1 MSQPPAI
8 LDRHT
13 RLHSHQAPGAKFKQL
28 HLVSFPRPLLLR
40 SRPKLKSTS
49 TTIFGSAD
57 NIFPL
62 STTVSSTSRAART
75 VAQLYRTPGSFGCR
89 YNFVSEIYTSSPQQ
103 PVSPSA
109 QVPPPPLKASHPT
122 PGILAGRNAFDACDP
137 ASSDSPTLN
146 ARSLSHLLA
155 NRRLGG
161 NNGNDCGLKKRPHRP
176 CHGPNHDSVHLHAV
190 SLFLFFFF
198 ISFSPRLPNFLLVA
212 FSHHYFFSRTSRA
225 ISSPSGQEQA
235 KRKVRFLLFGTSPLP
250 PRALVAWPH
259 QTLLHYCRSTG

>member
-8 LDRHT
+8 LYRHT

-57 NIFPL
+57 NIFPS
-62 STTVSSTSRAART
+62 STTVSSTSRAAKT
-75 VAQLYRTPGSFGCR
+75 IAQLYRTPGSFGCR

-109 QVPPPPLKASHPT
+109 QVCPPPQSFT
-122 PGILAGRNAFDACDP
+122 PNSRHSGRKECFDACDP

-161 NNGNDCGLKKRPHRP
+161 NNGNDCGLKKRPYRP

-198 ISFSPRLPNFLLVA
+198 ISFSPRLPNFLLDPS
-212 FSHHYFFSRTSRA
+212 SHHYFFSRTSRA
-225 ISSPSGQEQA
+225 ISSPSG
-235 KRKVRFLLFGTSPLP
+235 
-250 PRALVAWPH
+250 
-259 QTLLHYCRSTG
+259 